1 MARKQSAVAQAV
13 GPIYAMIFAEA
24 LEARRQ
30 ELGLTQ
36 LQVAEALGAKTPRTY
51 ARIVSGVG
59 GPPKVGTL
67 QLLASVLRCRFFVGP
82 GGVEVI
88 CG

>member
-1 MARKQSAVAQAV
+1 MT
-13 GPIYAMIFAEA
+13 FAEA

-59 GPPKVGTL
+59 GLPEVGTL
-67 QLLASVLRCRFFVGP
+67 VALAGVLRVRFFVGP
-82 GGVEVI
+82 LGVEVI
-88 CG
+88 CGR

>member
-1 MARKQSAVAQAV
+1 MTL
-13 GPIYAMIFAEA
+13 AET
-24 LEARRQ
+24 LEARRR
-30 ELGLTQ
+30 ELGLSQ

-59 GPPKVGTL
+59 GLPEVGTL
-67 QLLASVLRCRFFVGP
+67 VLLASVLRVRFFVGP
-82 GGVEVI
+82 EGLEVI

>member
-1 MARKQSAVAQAV
+1 MT
-13 GPIYAMIFAEA
+13 FAES

-59 GPPKVGTL
+59 GLPEVKTL
-67 QLLASVLRCRFFVGP
+67 VALAGVLQVRFFVGP
-82 GGVEVI
+82 SGVEVI

>member
-1 MARKQSAVAQAV
+1 MTFAQA
-13 GPIYAMIFAEA
+13 
-24 LEARRQ
+24 LETRRQ

-36 LQVAEALGAKTPRTY
+36 LQVAKALGAKTPRTY

-59 GPPKVGTL
+59 GLPEVATL
-67 QLLASVLRCRFFVGP
+67 VALAGVLRVRFFVGP
-82 GGVEVI
+82 SGVEVI

>member
-1 MARKQSAVAQAV
+1 MT
-13 GPIYAMIFAEA
+13 FAES

-59 GPPKVGTL
+59 GLPEVGTL
-67 QLLASVLRCRFFVGP
+67 VALAGVLRVRFFIGP
-82 GGVEVI
+82 SGVEVI

>member
-1 MARKQSAVAQAV
+1 MT
-13 GPIYAMIFAEA
+13 FAES

-59 GPPKVGTL
+59 GLPEVGTL
-67 QLLASVLRCRFFVGP
+67 VALAGVLRVRFFVGP

>member
-1 MARKQSAVAQAV
+1 MSSALFAQT
-13 GPIYAMIFAEA
+13 

-59 GPPKVGTL
+59 GLPEVGTL
-67 QLLASVLRCRFFVGP
+67 RLLAGVLKVRFFIGP

-88 CG
+88 RG

>member
-1 MARKQSAVAQAV
+1 MSSAL
-13 GPIYAMIFAEA
+13 FAEA

-59 GPPKVGTL
+59 GLPEVGTL
-67 QLLASVLRCRFFVGP
+67 QLLAGVLRVRFFIGP
-82 GGVEVI
+82 GGVEVVNH
-88 CG
+88 G

>member
-1 MARKQSAVAQAV
+1 MAE
-13 GPIYAMIFAEA
+13 GMTFAES

-59 GPPKVGTL
+59 GLPEVGTL
-67 QLLASVLRCRFFVGP
+67 RLLAGVLLLRFFIGP
-82 GGVEVI
+82 GGVEVVTH
-88 CG
+88 G

>member
-1 MARKQSAVAQAV
+1 MSSAL
-13 GPIYAMIFAEA
+13 FAEA

-59 GPPKVGTL
+59 GPPEVGTL
-67 QLLASVLRCRFFVGP
+67 VSLAGVLRVRFFIGP
-82 GGVEVI
+82 GGVEVVNH
-88 CG
+88 G